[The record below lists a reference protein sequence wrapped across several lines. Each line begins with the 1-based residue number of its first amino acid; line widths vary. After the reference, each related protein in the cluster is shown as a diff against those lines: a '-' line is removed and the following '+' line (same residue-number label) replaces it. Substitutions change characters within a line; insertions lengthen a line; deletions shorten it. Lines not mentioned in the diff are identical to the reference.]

1 MSDTQKNS
9 EEISV
14 PEAGDFRQCE
24 ANIWNGGKGGRC
36 TRDVWEYPYC
46 YCTQHEDKSY
56 LCDRGGVLREGKAYG
71 LYFGH
76 IYDGKDWDDMV
87 QWAKN
92 LTKAKGERMRHRGM
106 VKVA

>member
-9 EEISV
+9 GEISE
-14 PEAGDFRQCE
+14 PEEDCRCV
-24 ANIWNGGKGGRC
+24 ANIWNGGEGGRC
-36 TRDVWEYPYC
+36 KRDVWEYPYD
-46 YCTQHEDKSY
+46 YCTQHDAKVC
-56 LCDRGGVLREGKAYG
+56 LCAKPGVLREGKAYG
-71 LYFGH
+71 LYFGN
-76 IYDGKDWDDMV
+76 IYDGKTWEDMV